1 MAKLAR
7 RIVVH
12 GRVQGVGFRYFVQRV
27 GKQLRLTG
35 NVCNLPDST
44 VEIIVEGPAAT
55 IEDFIQEV
63 RKGPS
68 MALVERLEIQNA
80 SVTDRY
86 PTFMIEGW

>member
-1 MAKLAR
+1 MTNLAR

-12 GRVQGVGFRYFVQRV
+12 GRVQGVGFRYYVQRV
-27 GKQLRLTG
+27 GKKLGLTG

-44 VEIIVEGPAAT
+44 VEIIVEGPAGAV
-55 IEDFIQEV
+55 EDFIKEV
-63 RKGPS
+63 HKGPS

-80 SVTDRY
+80 AVTDRY